1 MKSQTDSTDFLLMY
15 SKLKQPVYNYV
26 HKMIRDK
33 QQCEDIVQNTFLKLF
48 ANMSSIRRKE
58 SIPQWVF
65 RSARNDV
72 YQYFR
77 TKRTHVDRFNVADV
91 EEIHE
96 ASPENPESQYELLN
110 IKEVVNKE
118 LDKLPIEQRD
128 VFLLREYD
136 CLSYREIA
144 ELLDTEEELVKSR
157 LHKARTKLI
166 AQLKKII
173 ILNG

>member
-1 MKSQTDSTDFLLMY
+1 MKSKTDSTDFLLAY
-15 SKLKQPVYNYV
+15 TKLRQPVYNYV
-26 HKMIRDK
+26 LKMIRDK

-48 ANMSSIRRKE
+48 SNMHVIRQKE
-58 SIPQWVF
+58 RIPQWVF

-72 YQYFR
+72 YQYYR
-77 TKRTHVDRFNVADV
+77 TKRTHVDQFNVADV
-91 EEIHE
+91 DEIHE
-96 ASPENPESQYELLN
+96 TSPENPESQFELLN

-118 LDKLPIEQRD
+118 LDKLPIEQKD

-144 ELLDTEEELVKSR
+144 ELLETEEELVKSR
-157 LHKARTKLI
+157 LHKARKKLI
-166 AQLKKII
+166 ARLKNLI